1 MTVEKINSTQP
12 IHTTLIPE
20 IPEEN
25 EKQEVQKTSGSSKDI
40 ITALSVLAAI
50 GAAGVAVY
58 KHKNAKKLVEEAE
71 NKAKKKIEEAEN
83 SAKEKIE
90 EAENKVKKAA
100 EENEQ
105 KVKDAVEKITREY
118 EQHIKKPENN
128 QKKSVENTTAENQND
143 TKFIINTKLSDFYTK
158 IKNSVKKLFKR
169 TPKKEK
175 TTAEIKPEVKPEI
188 KPQDEAKPEVKDG
201 TTRKD
206 NLFTRT
212 WNKFLGLFRRKKTK
226 TSVLKITEEGEA
238 AKQNIRKQL
247 SGKTDYA
254 KLANDLIKEPNT
266 PAEHNRIQALYNTLA
281 KEEPKPE
288 DIFKGISLPDVTKV
302 AEQDLVTE
310 YDALAKIIKDLPV
323 MDKTAQRFLQI
334 RGELLNHRG
343 YRVQPNGEIKK
354 LVPEKINIIDSKDL
368 RETPDLDLLTEYFFL
383 KNKTKNLPV
392 MDSDAQRF
400 LQIRGELINHRN
412 FKVMPD
418 GKIRKITVKKPS
430 LKDRIKN
437 FFKF

>member
-1 MTVEKINSTQP
+1 MTIEKINSTQP
-12 IHTTLIPE
+12 IHTTPIPE

-25 EKQEVQKTSGSSKDI
+25 KKQEVQKTSGSSKDI
-40 ITALSVLAAI
+40 VTALSVLAAI

-83 SAKEKIE
+83 TAKAKIE
-90 EAENKVKKAA
+90 EAENMVKKAA
-100 EENEQ
+100 EDNEQ
-105 KVKDAVEKITREY
+105 KVKDAVEKITSEY

-143 TKFIINTKLSDFYTK
+143 TRFIINTKLSDLYTK

-175 TTAEIKPEVKPEI
+175 TIAEIKPEVKPRN
-188 KPQDEAKPEVKDG
+188 EVKYETKDSIV
-201 TTRKD
+201 RKD

-212 WNKFLGLFRRKKTK
+212 WNKFLGFFRRKKTK
-226 TSVLKITEEGEA
+226 MPVLKITEEGEA

-266 PAEHNRIQALYNTLA
+266 PAEHNKIQALYDTLA

-302 AEQDLVTE
+302 AEQDLITE
-310 YDALAKIIKDLPV
+310 YNALTKIIKDLPV
-323 MDKTAQRFLQI
+323 TDKTAQRFLQI

-343 YRVQPNGEIKK
+343 YRVQTNGEIKK
-354 LVPEKINIIDSKDL
+354 FVPEKINIIDSKGL
-368 RETPDLDLLTEYFFL
+368 RETPDLDLLTEYFLL
-383 KNKTKNLPV
+383 KNKIKNLPV
-392 MDSDAQRF
+392 MDPDAQRF
-400 LQIRGELINHRN
+400 LQIRGELVNHRK

-418 GKIRKITVKKPS
+418 GKIKKITVKKPS
-430 LKDRIKN
+430 LKDRIRN